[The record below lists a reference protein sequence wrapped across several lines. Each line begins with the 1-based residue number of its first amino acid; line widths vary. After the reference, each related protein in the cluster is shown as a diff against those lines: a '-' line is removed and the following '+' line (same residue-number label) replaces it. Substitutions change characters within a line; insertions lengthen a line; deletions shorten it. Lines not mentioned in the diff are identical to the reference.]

1 MRRKAGKRPDP
12 RPRPGTSLYQ
22 CEQCGAQER
31 IPHDVLALFDVV
43 DPGEPGAPATF
54 RCERC
59 PGIMYP
65 DWWFRAERAAP

>member
-1 MRRKAGKRPDP
+1 MRRGAKGRRRKREV
-12 RPRPGTSLYQ
+12 SCLYQ
-22 CEQCGAQER
+22 CEQCGSQER
-31 IPHDVLALFDVV
+31 IPADVLAIFDVV